1 MMDEVIIRTELGGEF
16 AKMQIPTK
24 MYIATPINARKE
36 PDFREKYL
44 AAKHRVEFLKEII
57 RSDERFPRDIELIS
71 SFDINPLGAYAESQA
86 MGRCVTEVIE
96 SDAIYLDHAWQSSNG
111 CNLEYR
117 TAKIYDKEIYEHDK
131 L

>member
-1 MMDEVIIRTELGGEF
+1 MERIEAKTESGEVMAVLE
-16 AKMQIPTK
+16 IPSK
-24 MYIATPINARKE
+24 IYIATPINARQEKT
-36 PDFREKYL
+36 FREKYL

-96 SDAIYLDHAWQSSNG
+96 SDAIYLDHGWQSSNG

-117 TAKIYDKEIYEHDK
+117 TAKIYNKKIYEYDN

>member
-1 MMDEVIIRTELGGEF
+1 MEKTIIKTEDGGVF
-16 AKMQIPTK
+16 AEIENPSKI
-24 MYIATPINARKE
+24 YIATPINARSEKT
-36 PDFREKYL
+36 FRDKYI

-57 RSDERFPRDIELIS
+57 RSDERFPKDIELLS
-71 SFDINPLGAYAESQA
+71 SFDLNPLGAYTESQA
-86 MGRCVTEVIE
+86 MGRCVSEVME

-117 TAKIYDKEIYEHDK
+117 TAKIYGKKIYEHDK

>member
-1 MMDEVIIRTELGGEF
+1 MERIEAKTESGEVMAVLE
-16 AKMQIPTK
+16 IPSK
-24 MYIATPINARKE
+24 IYIATPINARQEKT
-36 PDFREKYL
+36 FMEKYL

-96 SDAIYLDHAWQSSNG
+96 SDAIYLDHAWQSSKG

-117 TAKIYDKEIYEHDK
+117 TAKIYDKEIFEHDK